1 MRAIIIQI
9 IFLSSLCHSVFC
21 QIEYALVESGQLHRA
36 IIGEY
41 GNVFNVESFDLQQ
54 PDKDR
59 YITILNAHFKS
70 TYYHYPKSWDKC
82 DSLFFAVHCIHYD
95 ALEEGK
101 FMFSRK
107 PKETLSLR
115 EKKVQDSLLV
125 VELSKEFSDEELF
138 KAIIRKK
145 RKGPS
150 FRNVRSVYPLVFLF
164 RWKLSLAEAAF
175 ERRSITDKI
184 TFDFLASG
192 KQDFTFFIRDDHQF
206 TIWEYIYTDHGD
218 ESRETSWKETST
230 YSRDSTDQHIKP
242 ERPIG
247 WYVDPELAYHPSGK
261 QHRYEAIDDSLFFE
275 GHFKVIAQDGEYYC
289 INIGTGL
296 LYHIGDQDI
305 VRIGAL
311 DIKDYPRWI
320 FGKRLFIEDR
330 DAGELVFFSAVE
342 RTNTKRPFPKIV
354 SLSSKA
360 ALYER
365 YPGLKGK

>member
-1 MRAIIIQI
+1 MRAIIIRI
-9 IFLSSLCHSVFC
+9 VFLSTLCHSASC
-21 QIEYALVESGQLHRA
+21 QIEYALVESLQLHKA
-36 IIGEY
+36 AIGEY
-41 GNVFNVESFDLQQ
+41 GNVFHIESCDLQQ

-59 YITILNAHFKS
+59 YITTLNAHFKS
-70 TYYHYPKSWDKC
+70 SYYRYPKSWDKW
-82 DSLFFAVHCIHYD
+82 DSLFFAVHCMHYD
-95 ALEEGK
+95 ALEGGK

-107 PKETLSLR
+107 LKETLSLR
-115 EKKVQDSLLV
+115 EKKVKDSLLV

-138 KAIIRKK
+138 KAFIKKK

-150 FRNVRSVYPLVFLF
+150 FRNVRPVYPLVYLF
-164 RWKLSLAEAAF
+164 RWKSSLAEAAF

-206 TIWEYIYTDHGD
+206 TIWKYVYTDHED
-218 ESRETSWKETST
+218 ESRETSWEETST
-230 YSRDSTDQHIKP
+230 YSRDSTNEHSKP
-242 ERPIG
+242 ERAIG

-261 QHRYEAIDDSLFFE
+261 HHRYEAIDDSLFFE

-289 INIGTGL
+289 INIDTGL

-311 DIKDYPRWI
+311 DVNDYPRWI
-320 FGKRLFIEDR
+320 FGKPLFIEDQ

-354 SLSSKA
+354 SLPSKE